1 MGLKFGIAVVLDAF
15 FLKKKERLEAL
26 GIVLLLAA
34 LVYMFIQ
41 YKMRQAKE
49 PFDRPPRG
57 MMTKPTT
64 REVLQHLSHVT
75 VHRINNGPRHLQISQ
90 RSQNGFDQI
99 LRWTGIDP
107 RVYLVPPVREK
118 RRKVSKTPGGA
129 DQASGKTPSAHP
141 PPPPCESPPQTK
153 GGHRDS
159 LS

>member
-1 MGLKFGIAVVLDAF
+1 M
-15 FLKKKERLEAL
+15 
-26 GIVLLLAA
+26 VLLLAA

-41 YKMRQAKE
+41 YKMRQSKE
-49 PFDRPPRG
+49 PFNRPPRG

-64 REVLQHLSHVT
+64 REVLQHLSHIS

-90 RSQNGFDQI
+90 RYQNGVDQI

-107 RVYLVPPVREK
+107 RVYLVPPVRER
-118 RRKVSKTPGGA
+118 RRKVPKTPGGA
-129 DQASGKTPSAHP
+129 DQASGKTPSTP
-141 PPPPCESPPQTK
+141 PPTPPQESPLQTK